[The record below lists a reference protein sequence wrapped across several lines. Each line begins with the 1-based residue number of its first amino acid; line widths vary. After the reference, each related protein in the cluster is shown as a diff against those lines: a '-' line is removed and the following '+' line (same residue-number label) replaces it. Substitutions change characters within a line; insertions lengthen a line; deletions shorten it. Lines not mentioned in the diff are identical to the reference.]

1 VRAQIKSQHY
11 IPRTAVGWGTVEA
24 SSHDVLLVGGGGA
37 GLRAAI
43 AAAEINPKLSI
54 AVVSKVYPMRSHTVS
69 AEGGAAG
76 VAKPDDSLDEHAYD
90 TISGG
95 DWLSDQDAVEAFVRE
110 APQEL
115 LQLER
120 WGCPWNRE
128 PDGHIA
134 VRAFG
139 GMKKKRTWFAADKT
153 GFHMLHTLFQ
163 TTLKYDPITR
173 YDEWFVTK
181 LLVDD
186 GRVQGVVAIELMS
199 GRIQAVLAKSVIL
212 CTGGCGRV
220 FPFTTNANIKS
231 GDGMALAYR
240 AGTPLKDMEFL
251 QYHPTGLP
259 FTGILITEA
268 ARAEGGYMLNK
279 DGYRYLQ
286 DYNLGTPE
294 SKPVLR
300 SMELGPRDRLSQAFV
315 HEHRKGRTTPT
326 PHGPVVHLDLRHL
339 GEKLINT
346 RLPFVRELCQKYQN
360 IDPVRELI
368 PVRPVVHYMMG
379 GVSTDLD
386 GATPLRGLFAAGEVA
401 CVSINGA
408 NRLGSNSLPECL
420 VFGAR
425 AGRAAAEYASQPKP
439 ASTAVLA
446 QADDEQRRLNSEFLN
461 KTGGRERIATIRTEM
476 QAIVETSAGIYR
488 DEASLVEGVGKLQ
501 QLQQRYRDINL
512 DDRSHTFN
520 TELESAL
527 ELGYMLDVAESI
539 IKSALHRTESRGA
552 HQRTDFPARDDS
564 SFLAH
569 SLAYRNPDGS
579 SRVEYSPVKITRWPP
594 GERVYGQQTQQ
605 QSQSKTT
612 EQVG

>member
-1 VRAQIKSQHY
+1 LHQ
-11 IPRTAVGWGTVEA
+11 WGTMEFR
-24 SSHDVLLVGGGGA
+24 SHDILLVGGGGA

-95 DWLSDQDAVEAFVRE
+95 DWMCDQDSVEAFVKE

-139 GMKKKRTWFAADKT
+139 GMTNKRTWFAADKT

-163 TTLKYDPITR
+163 TTLKYQPITR
-173 YDEWFVTK
+173 YDEYFVTR
-181 LLVDD
+181 LLVDENA
-186 GRVQGVVAIELMS
+186 GRVQGVVAIEIMS
-199 GRIQAVLAKSVIL
+199 GRIQAITAKAVIL

-220 FPFTTNANIKS
+220 FPFTTNANIKN
-231 GDGMALAYR
+231 GDGMALAQR
-240 AGTPLKDMEFL
+240 AGAPLKDMEFV

-286 DYNLGTPE
+286 DYDLGKPQP
-294 SKPVLR
+294 KPVLR

-315 HEHRKGRTTPT
+315 KEDQKGRTIPSEY
-326 PHGPVVHLDLRHL
+326 GSVVHLDLRHL
-339 GEKLINT
+339 GEKLINAK
-346 RLPFVRELCQKYQN
+346 LPFVRELCVKYQN
-360 IDPVRELI
+360 LDPVTELI

-379 GVSTDLD
+379 GVSTDIQ
-386 GATPLRGLFAAGEVA
+386 GATPLAGLYAAGEVA

-425 AGRAAAEYASQPKP
+425 AGRAAAEFAVQQKAPNGS
-439 ASTAVLA
+439 VLA
-446 QADDEQRRLNSEFLN
+446 QATDELQRLERQYLH
-461 KTGGRERIATIRTEM
+461 KTGGRERIATLREEM
-476 QAIVETSAGIYR
+476 QKTIESGAGIYR
-488 DEASLVEGVGKLQ
+488 QEASLRQSSQKLHELQERFQNVG
-501 QLQQRYRDINL
+501 L
-512 DDRSHTFN
+512 DDHTRTFN
-520 TELESAL
+520 TELTSAL
-527 ELGYMLDVAESI
+527 ELGFMLDVAESI
-539 IKSALHRTESRGA
+539 VECALHRTESRGA
-552 HQRTDFPARDDS
+552 HQRTDFPARDDKK
-564 SFLAH
+564 FLAH
-569 SLAYRNPDGS
+569 SLVRRNADDS
-579 SRVEYSPVKITRWPP
+579 LQVDYLPVKITRWPP
-594 GERVYGQQTQQ
+594 GERRYGEA
-605 QSQSKTT
+605 SHEAAP
-612 EQVG
+612 EQLKRVS

>member
-1 VRAQIKSQHY
+1 MDI
-11 IPRTAVGWGTVEA
+11 

-43 AAAEINPKLSI
+43 AAAEVNPKLSI

-95 DWLSDQDAVEAFVRE
+95 DWMSDQDAVEAFVKE
-110 APQEL
+110 APKEL

-139 GMKKKRTWFAADKT
+139 GMKKRRTWFAADKT

-199 GRIQAVLAKSVIL
+199 GKIQAITAKAVIL
-212 CTGGCGRV
+212 CTGGCGRI
-220 FPFTTNANIKS
+220 FPFTTNANIKN

-240 AGTPLKDMEFL
+240 AGAPLKDMEFL

-294 SKPVLR
+294 AKPVLR

-315 HEHRKGRTTPT
+315 KEDQKGRTIQTPY
-326 PHGPVVHLDLRHL
+326 GSVVYLDLRHL
-339 GEKLINT
+339 GEKLIDA
-346 RLPFVRELCQKYQN
+346 RLPFVRELCLKYQN
-360 IDPVRELI
+360 VDPVKELI

-379 GVSTDLD
+379 GVSTDIN
-386 GATPLRGLFAAGEVA
+386 GATPLAGLFAAGEVA

-425 AGRAAAEYASQPKP
+425 AGQAAAQYASQQPTPNGKTM
-439 ASTAVLA
+439 ALA
-446 QADDEQRRLNSEFLN
+446 NDERQRLESQFLN
-461 KTGGRERIATIRTEM
+461 KTGGRERIATIRNEM
-476 QAIVETSAGIYR
+476 QSTVEKSAGIYR
-488 DEASLVEGVGKLQ
+488 EQSLLTEGAAKLRD
-501 QLQQRYRDINL
+501 LQERYRDINL
-512 DDRSHTFN
+512 DDHSHTFN

-527 ELGYMLDVAESI
+527 ELGFMLDVAESI
-539 IKSALHRTESRGA
+539 VQCALHRTESRGA
-552 HQRTDFPARDDS
+552 HQRTDYPARDDEK
-564 SFLAH
+564 FLAH
-569 SLAYRNPDGS
+569 SLVYRNSDGS
-579 SRVEYSPVKITRWPP
+579 SRVEYKPVTITRWPP
-594 GERVYGQQTQQ
+594 GERVYGQQT
-605 QSQSKTT
+605 SKQPQ
-612 EQVG
+612 EH

>member
-1 VRAQIKSQHY
+1 
-11 IPRTAVGWGTVEA
+11 
-24 SSHDVLLVGGGGA
+24 
-37 GLRAAI
+37 
-43 AAAEINPKLSI
+43 
-54 AVVSKVYPMRSHTVS
+54 MRSHTVS

-76 VAKPDDSLDEHAYD
+76 VVKPDDSLDEHAYD

-95 DWLSDQDAVEAFVRE
+95 DWLCDQDAVEAFVKE

-120 WGCPWNRE
+120 WGCPWSRE

-139 GMKKKRTWFAADKT
+139 GMRKRRTWFAADKT

-163 TTLKYDPITR
+163 TTLKYDPIMR

-199 GRIQAVLAKSVIL
+199 GRIQAITAKAVIL

-220 FPFTTNANIKS
+220 FPFTTNANIKN

-240 AGTPLKDMEFL
+240 AGAPLKDMEFV

-268 ARAEGGYMLNK
+268 ARSEGGYLLNK

-286 DYNLGTPE
+286 DYNLGKPE
-294 SKPVLR
+294 PRPVLR

-315 HEHRKGRTTPT
+315 KEDQKGRTLKTPY
-326 PHGPVVHLDLRHL
+326 GSIVHLDLRHL
-339 GEKLINT
+339 GEKVIDSK
-346 RLPFVRELCQKYQN
+346 LPFVRELCLKYQN
-360 IDPVRELI
+360 IDPVKELI
-368 PVRPVVHYMMG
+368 PVRPVAHYMMG
-379 GVSTDLD
+379 GVSTDIN
-386 GATPLRGLFAAGEVA
+386 GATPLAGLYAAGEVA

-425 AGRAAAEYASQPKP
+425 AGRAAAQFAAGQKTPKGS
-439 ASTAVLA
+439 ALA
-446 QADDEQRRLNSEFLN
+446 QANDERRRLEAQFLHE
-461 KTGGRERIATIRTEM
+461 TGGRERIATIREEM
-476 QAIVETSAGIYR
+476 HKAVENGAGIYR
-488 DEASLVEGVGKLQ
+488 EEKSLADTAGNLRELQ
-501 QLQQRYRDINL
+501 ERYQNISL
-512 DDRSHTFN
+512 DDRSRTFN
-520 TELESAL
+520 TELEAAV
-527 ELGYMLDVAESI
+527 ELGFMLDVAESI
-539 IKSALHRTESRGA
+539 VQCALHRTESRGA
-552 HQRTDFPARDDS
+552 HQRTDFPARDDQK
-564 SFLAH
+564 FLAH
-569 SLAYRNPDGS
+569 SMVHRNAGGS
-579 SRVEYSPVKITRWPP
+579 SRVEYLPVKITRWAP
-594 GERVYGQQTQQ
+594 GERVYG
-605 QSQSKTT
+605 
-612 EQVG
+612 EQPVGQPEEPQPVPARRAS

>member
-1 VRAQIKSQHY
+1 
-11 IPRTAVGWGTVEA
+11 VEVT
-24 SSHDVLLVGGGGA
+24 SHDVLLVGGGGA

-43 AAAEINPKLSI
+43 AAADVNPKLSI

-95 DWLSDQDAVEAFVRE
+95 DWLSDQDAVEAFVKE

-120 WGCPWNRE
+120 WGCPWSRE

-181 LLVDD
+181 LLVDN

-199 GRIQAVLAKSVIL
+199 GKIQAILAKAVIL

-220 FPFTTNANIKS
+220 FPFTTNANIKN

-240 AGTPLKDMEFL
+240 AGAPLKDMEFV

-268 ARAEGGYMLNK
+268 ARAEGGYLLNK

-294 SKPVLR
+294 PKPVLR
-300 SMELGPRDRLSQAFV
+300 CMELGPRDRLSQAFV
-315 HEHRKGRTTPT
+315 HEEHKGRTTQT

-339 GEKLINT
+339 GEKLIDAK
-346 RLPFVRELCQKYQN
+346 LPFVRELCQKYQN

-379 GVSTDLD
+379 GVSTDIE
-386 GATPLRGLFAAGEVA
+386 GATALPGLFAAGEVA

-425 AGRAAAEYASQPKP
+425 AGRAAAEYASRQNPIIGP
-439 ASTAVLA
+439 VLA
-446 QADDEQRRLNSEFLN
+446 QATDEQKRLNSEFLN
-461 KTGGRERIATIRTEM
+461 KTGGRERIATIRNEM
-476 QAIVETSAGIYR
+476 QATIEKSAGIYR
-488 DEASLVEGVGKLQ
+488 EDSLLKDGFQKLVE
-501 QLQQRYRDINL
+501 LQQRYLDINL

-527 ELGYMLDVAESI
+527 ELGFMLDVAESI
-539 IKSALHRTESRGA
+539 VNSALHRTESRGA
-552 HQRTDFPARDDS
+552 HQRNDFRARDDGK
-564 SFLAH
+564 FLAH
-569 SLAYRNPDGS
+569 SLLYRNPDGT
-579 SRVEYSPVKITRWPP
+579 SRVEYLPVKITRWPP
-594 GERVYGQQTQQ
+594 GERVYGQQAKQ
-605 QSQSKTT
+605 QSQTKTAERT
-612 EQVG
+612 G